1 METTYAQMNATEP
14 DLDSL
19 GQAYDDLNRDFDGAT
34 SGAERLSVVQR
45 WDQIRREFGTWEA
58 LVGAR
63 FAQDTTCENAQTAKG
78 RHSEIRP
85 TITSMDVEFQKR
97 LLASKHRPD
106 LQQSLGSHAFD
117 IWANDVSTFDPCIE
131 QDLVSESKLSTEYTQ
146 LIASAKIN
154 FRGETL
160 NLAGLRKYT
169 TDKDRSVRKEA
180 LAATYGFLEGVG
192 GDVDRIFDELVGLRH
207 DMALKMGCENFVELG
222 YRRMSRLDYGRSDV
236 ATFRR
241 EVLRQVVPL
250 VAQLRGLQAERLGID
265 KVMGWDAGLYA
276 KDGNPKPHGD
286 HDWMLKQAQLMFDD
300 LDPRIGKFFAMMVR
314 RELLDLKTR
323 EGKAGGGFCTYFAD
337 YGVPFV
343 FANFNGTDGDVRV
356 FTHEIG
362 HAFQGFSSSDDR
374 LLDCV
379 WPSYDAAEIHSMSLE
394 FLTYP
399 QMDKFFA
406 EEAGEFRWNH
416 LAGALAFLP
425 YGVAGDHFQHLIY
438 EEPKASPARRHEMWR
453 QMESKYM
460 PDLDWGDIGYAAKGG
475 RWQFQGHYFGAPF
488 YYIDYTLA
496 QTCAMQFWLACE
508 EDQAAALERYVGLC
522 KLGGNAPFQT
532 LVAQA
537 GLTSPFEEGCLDRV
551 VQRAAQALFS

>member
-1 METTYAQMNATEP
+1 METRYPQMQAAEP
-14 DLDSL
+14 DLDAIAN
-19 GQAYDDLNRDFDGAT
+19 AYDELNKDFDRAPG
-34 SGAERLSVVQR
+34 SQDRLAVVRR
-45 WDQIRREFGTWEA
+45 WDGLRRNFGTWEA

-63 FAQDTTCENAQTAKG
+63 FAQNTTSDSAVASKT

-85 TITSMDVEFQKR
+85 TVTSMEVDFQKR
-97 LLASKHRPD
+97 LLASPHRAD
-106 LQQSLGSHAFD
+106 LEEQLGSHAFAV
-117 IWANDVSTFDPCIE
+117 WANDVSTFDPCIE
-131 QDLVSESKLSTEYTQ
+131 SDLVAESKLSTEYTK
-146 LIASAKIN
+146 LIASAKIP

-160 NLAGLRKYT
+160 NLAGLRKYSTDTDRT
-169 TDKDRSVRKEA
+169 TRHAAVS
-180 LAATYGFLEGVG
+180 ATYGFMEANGAE
-192 GDVDRIFDELVGLRH
+192 VDRIFDELVALRH
-207 DMALKMGCENFVELG
+207 GMALKMGCENFIELG
-222 YRRMSRLDYGRSDV
+222 YRRMQRIDYTRNDV
-236 ATFRR
+236 ATYRG
-241 EVLRQVVPL
+241 EVLKQVVPL
-250 VAQLRGLQAERLGID
+250 IQKLRSLQADRLGID

-276 KDGNPKPHGD
+276 PDGNPKPHGD
-286 HDWMLKQAQLMFDD
+286 HDWMLKQAQLMFDEV
-300 LDPRIGKFFAMMVR
+300 DPRIGEFFAMMVR
-314 RELLDLKTR
+314 RDLLDLKTR

-399 QMDKFFA
+399 QMDKFFGD
-406 EEAGEFRWNH
+406 EADAFRWNH

-425 YGVAGDHFQHLIY
+425 YGVAGDHFQHLVY
-438 EEPKASPARRHEMWR
+438 DNPMATPAERHEMWR
-453 QMESKYM
+453 SMEAKYM

-475 RWQFQGHYFGAPF
+475 RWQFQGHYFGMPF

-508 EDQAAALERYVGLC
+508 EDQAAALERYVALC

-532 LVAQA
+532 LVHQA
-537 GLTSPFEEGCLDRV
+537 GLTSPFKEGCLDRV
-551 VQRAAQALFS
+551 VQRAAKALF

>member
-1 METTYAQMNATEP
+1 METRYPQMHSPDP
-14 DLDSL
+14 DLNAIAD
-19 GQAYDDLNRDFDGAT
+19 AYDTLNKDFDRAT
-34 SGAERLSVVQR
+34 LQGDRIAAVQR
-45 WDQIRREFGTWEA
+45 WDGLRRTFGTWEA

-63 FAQDTTCENAQTAKG
+63 FAQNTQDEATAAAKT

-85 TITSMDVEFQKR
+85 TITNLNVEFQKR
-97 LLASKHRPD
+97 LLSSPHRD
-106 LQQSLGSHAFD
+106 ELEAQFGSHAFAV
-117 IWANDVSTFDPCIE
+117 WENDVSTFDPCIE
-131 QDLVSESKLSTEYTQ
+131 EDLVAESKLSTAYTK
-146 LIASAKIN
+146 LIASAKIP

-169 TDKDRSVRKEA
+169 TDTDRDTRRAA
-180 LAATYGFLEGVG
+180 LGATYGFLEEHGAE
-192 GDVDRIFDELVGLRH
+192 VDRIFDELVRLRH
-207 DMALKMGCENFVELG
+207 GMARKMGCENFIELG
-222 YRRMSRLDYGRSDV
+222 YRRMQRIDYTRDDV
-236 ATFRR
+236 ATYRG
-241 EVLRQVVPL
+241 EVLKQVVPL
-250 VAQLRGLQAERLGID
+250 VKQLRTLQAQRLGVD
-265 KVMGWDAGLYA
+265 KVMAWDAGLYA
-276 KDGNPKPHGD
+276 PSGNPKPHGD
-286 HDWMLKQAQLMFDD
+286 HDWMLKQAQLMFDE
-300 LDPRIGKFFAMMVR
+300 LDPRIGEFFAMMVR

-399 QMDKFFA
+399 QMDKFFE
-406 EEAGEFRWNH
+406 EEADGFRWNH
-416 LAGALAFLP
+416 LAGALTFLP
-425 YGVAGDHFQHLIY
+425 YGVAGDHFQHLVY
-438 EEPKASPARRHEMWR
+438 ENPDATPEERHGMWR
-453 QMESKYM
+453 SMEQKYM
-460 PDLDWGDIGYAAKGG
+460 PDLDWGDIDYAAKGS
-475 RWQFQGHYFGAPF
+475 RWQFQGHYFGMPF

-508 EDQAAALERYVGLC
+508 EDQGAALERYVNLC

-537 GLTSPFEEGCLDRV
+537 GLISPFTEGCLDRV
-551 VQRAAQALFS
+551 VQRAAKALF